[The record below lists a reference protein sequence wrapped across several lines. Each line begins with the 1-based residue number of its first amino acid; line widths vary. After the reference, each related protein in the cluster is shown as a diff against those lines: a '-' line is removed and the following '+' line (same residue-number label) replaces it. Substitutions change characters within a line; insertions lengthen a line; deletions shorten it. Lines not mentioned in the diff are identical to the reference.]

1 MLYTKSMSDSPFT
14 DEKRAGQAGPV
25 IATIV
30 IALLL
35 ALGGIYFLVTQEF
48 KLHQPNQTEQYNS

>member
-1 MLYTKSMSDSPFT
+1 MSDSPT
-14 DEKRAGQAGPV
+14 TTEKKRQPAGPV

-35 ALGGIYFLVTQEF
+35 ALGGIYFLVTQEL
-48 KLHQPNQTEQYNS
+48 KLHQSHQTEQYNS